1 MTIPLRN
8 TIFEK
13 IKEANSLTDVELYK
27 SLTKDGL
34 NLPEDKFNKLLLDL
48 EILGLIKVAWFTKDE
63 RRIEVIVVEKEE
75 DPIEK
80 QNKEVNSLTDVEL
93 YKSLTKDGQNL
104 PEDKFN
110 KLLLDLEILGLIKV
124 AWFTKDE
131 RRIEVI
137 VIEKEEDPI
146 EKQNKEVME
155 KDYEASFPG
164 LDK

>member
-13 IKEANSLTDVELYK
+13 IKEVNSLTDVELYK

-63 RRIEVIVVEKEE
+63 RRIEMV
-75 DPIEK
+75 
-80 QNKEVNSLTDVEL
+80 
-93 YKSLTKDGQNL
+93 
-104 PEDKFN
+104 
-110 KLLLDLEILGLIKV
+110 
-124 AWFTKDE
+124 
-131 RRIEVI
+131 
-137 VIEKEEDPI
+137 VIEEEKDSI
-146 EKQNKEVME
+146 EIQNKEVME

>member
-8 TIFEK
+8 TIYEK
-13 IKEANSLTDVELYK
+13 IKEVNSLTDIELYK

-63 RRIEVIVVEKEE
+63 RRIEVIV
-75 DPIEK
+75 IEK
-80 QNKEVNSLTDVEL
+80 
-93 YKSLTKDGQNL
+93 
-104 PEDKFN
+104 
-110 KLLLDLEILGLIKV
+110 I
-124 AWFTKDE
+124 
-131 RRIEVI
+131 
-137 VIEKEEDPI
+137 EDPI

>member
-13 IKEANSLTDVELYK
+13 IKEVNSLTDIELYK

-34 NLPEDKFNKLLLDL
+34 NVSEDKFNKLLLDL

-63 RRIEVIVVEKEE
+63 RRIEIVVVEKEE
-75 DPIEK
+75 DPIEI
-80 QNKEVNSLTDVEL
+80 QNKE
-93 YKSLTKDGQNL
+93 
-104 PEDKFN
+104 
-110 KLLLDLEILGLIKV
+110 I
-124 AWFTKDE
+124 
-131 RRIEVI
+131 R
-137 VIEKEEDPI
+137 
-146 EKQNKEVME
+146 E

>member
-13 IKEANSLTDVELYK
+13 I
-27 SLTKDGL
+27 
-34 NLPEDKFNKLLLDL
+34 
-48 EILGLIKVAWFTKDE
+48 
-63 RRIEVIVVEKEE
+63 
-75 DPIEK
+75 
-80 QNKEVNSLTDVEL
+80 KEVNSLTDVEL
-93 YKSLTKDGQNL
+93 YKSLTKDGFNL

-137 VIEKEEDPI
+137 VIEKIEDPI

>member
-8 TIFEK
+8 TIFDK

-27 SLTKDGL
+27 SLAKDGL
-34 NLPEDKFNKLLLDL
+34 N
-48 EILGLIKVAWFTKDE
+48 V
-63 RRIEVIVVEKEE
+63 
-75 DPIEK
+75 
-80 QNKEVNSLTDVEL
+80 
-93 YKSLTKDGQNL
+93 

-146 EKQNKEVME
+146 EIQNKEVME

>member
-8 TIFEK
+8 TVYDK
-13 IKEANSLTDVELYK
+13 IKEVNSLTDVELYK

-34 NLPEDKFNKLLLDL
+34 NIPEDKFNKLLLDL

-63 RRIEVIVVEKEE
+63 RRIELIVIKKEE

-80 QNKEVNSLTDVEL
+80 QNKE
-93 YKSLTKDGQNL
+93 
-104 PEDKFN
+104 
-110 KLLLDLEILGLIKV
+110 I
-124 AWFTKDE
+124 
-131 RRIEVI
+131 
-137 VIEKEEDPI
+137 
-146 EKQNKEVME
+146 ME